1 MKKIRRI
8 ISLILISIMTISLFG
23 CGEDKKEEMSG
34 MSVYYINKA
43 GDELTEEEYRV
54 KSDNVNSQITDLLD
68 ALSKDGNDKDHKAAV
83 PEEVIVNGFKL
94 ENGIIT
100 VDFNSEYNQL
110 ENQREVM
117 CRAAV
122 VLTLIQINA
131 VDGISFTVDDK
142 PYEKVPG
149 SKLGVMDASSFVS
162 MLRGGDDQ
170 FAKSDFLLYFGNEEG
185 SKLKR
190 YELKDANY
198 GNKTKEEYIV
208 EKLISG
214 PNRDGYTATLNKNVK
229 LRSVSSSNNICYVDF
244 DESFLTEYSGVLD
257 EVCIYSIVNSLCELN
272 DIHEVQITVNKE
284 SDIVYHKKIS
294 LREPL
299 IRNLDLVETEN

>member
-8 ISLILISIMTISLFG
+8 LSLILISVLTISLFG
-23 CGEDKKEEMSG
+23 CGEDKTEETSG
-34 MSVYYINKA
+34 MYVYYINKA
-43 GDELTEEEYRV
+43 GDELTKEEYRV

-68 ALSKDGNDKDHKAAV
+68 ALSKDGDDKENKAAV
-83 PEEVIVNGFKL
+83 PENVIVNGFKL
-94 ENGIIT
+94 DNGIVT
-100 VDFNSEYNQL
+100 VDFNSEYNHL
-110 ENQREVM
+110 ENQTEVM

-131 VDGISFTVDDK
+131 VDGIAFTVDDK
-142 PYEKVPG
+142 PYEKVAG
-149 SKLGVMDASSFVS
+149 TKLGVMDASSFVS

-170 FAKSDFLLYFGNEEG
+170 FARADFLLYFGNEDG
-185 SKLKR
+185 SKLKK
-190 YELKDANY
+190 YDLKNANY
-198 GNKTKEEYIV
+198 GNKTKEEFIV
-208 EKLISG
+208 DKLISG
-214 PNRDGYTATLNKNVK
+214 PDKNGYTATLNKNVK

-244 DESFLTEYSGVLD
+244 DESFLSERSGVLD

-272 DIHEVQITVNKE
+272 DIHEVQITVNKD

-299 IRNLDLVETEN
+299 IRNLDLVETE

>member
-8 ISLILISIMTISLFG
+8 LSLILISVLTISLFG
-23 CGEDKKEEMSG
+23 CGEAEKQETSG
-34 MSVYYINKA
+34 MSVYYINKT
-43 GDELTEEEYRV
+43 GDELASEEYSV
-54 KSDNVNSQITDLLD
+54 KSDNENNQITDLLD
-68 ALSKDGNDKDHKAAV
+68 ALSKDGDKSEDKAAI
-83 PEEVIVNGFKL
+83 PESVIVNGFKL

-100 VDFNSEYNQL
+100 VDFNSEYKQL

-131 VDGISFTVDDK
+131 VDGIAFTVEDK
-142 PYEKVPG
+142 PYEKVAG
-149 SKLGVMDASSFVS
+149 TKLGVMDASSFVS

-170 FAKSDFLLYFGNEEG
+170 FVKADFLLYFGNDDG
-185 SKLKR
+185 SKLKK
-190 YELKDANY
+190 YELKNANY
-198 GNKTKEEYIV
+198 GNKTKEEFIV

-214 PNRDGYTATLNKNVK
+214 PDKDGYMPTLNKNVK

-244 DESFLTEYSGVLD
+244 DDSFLRERSGALD
-257 EVCIYSIVNSLCELN
+257 DVCIYSIVNSLCELN

-284 SDIVYHKKIS
+284 SDITYHKKIS
-294 LREPL
+294 LREPF
-299 IRNLDLVETEN
+299 IRNLDIVETE

>member
-1 MKKIRRI
+1 MSKIKRVL
-8 ISLILISIMTISLFG
+8 SLILIALMTISLFG
-23 CGEDKKEEMSG
+23 CGESEKQETSG
-34 MSVYYINKA
+34 MYVYFINKA
-43 GDELTEEEYRV
+43 GDELTKEEYRV
-54 KSDNVNSQITDLLD
+54 KSDNANSQITDLLD
-68 ALSKDGNDKDHKAAV
+68 TLSKDGNGKDSKAAV
-83 PEEVIVNGFKL
+83 PDDVIVNGFKL

-100 VDFNSEYNQL
+100 VDFNSEYKQL

-131 VDGISFTVDDK
+131 VDGITFTVEDK

-149 SKLGVMDASSFVS
+149 TKLGVMDASSFVS

-170 FAKSDFLLYFGNEEG
+170 YARADFLLYFGNEEG
-185 SKLKR
+185 SKLKK
-190 YELKDANY
+190 YELKNANY

-214 PNRDGYTATLNKNVK
+214 PSKDGYTATLNKNVK

-244 DESFLTEYSGVLD
+244 DESFLTERSGTLD
-257 EVCIYSIVNSLCELN
+257 EVTIYSIVNSLCELN

-284 SDIVYHKKIS
+284 SNVIYHKKIS

-299 IRNLDLVETEN
+299 IRNLDLVETE

>member
-1 MKKIRRI
+1 MSKIRKVL
-8 ISLILISIMTISLFG
+8 SLILILTMAISLFG
-23 CGEDKKEEMSG
+23 CGESEKEDTSG
-34 MSVYYINKA
+34 MSVYYINRL
-43 GDELTEEEYRV
+43 GNELTKEEYRA

-83 PEEVIVNGFKL
+83 PEDVIVNGFKL

-131 VDGISFTVDDK
+131 VDGIAFTVEDK
-142 PYEKVPG
+142 PYEKVSG
-149 SKLGVMDASSFVS
+149 TKLGVMDASSFVS

-170 FAKSDFLLYFGNEEG
+170 FARSDFLLYFGNEDG
-185 SKLKR
+185 SKLKK

-208 EKLISG
+208 EKLIKG
-214 PNRDGYTATLNKNVK
+214 PNKDGYTASLNKNVK

-244 DESFLTEYSGVLD
+244 DDSFLTERSGTLD
-257 EVCIYSIVNSLCELN
+257 EVTIYSIVNSLCELN

-284 SDIVYHKKIS
+284 SDILYHKKIS

-299 IRNLDLVETEN
+299 IRNLDLVEVE

>member
-8 ISLILISIMTISLFG
+8 LSLILISVLTISLFG
-23 CGEDKKEEMSG
+23 CGEAEKQETSG
-34 MSVYYINKA
+34 MSVYYINKTA
-43 GDELTEEEYRV
+43 DELASEEYSV
-54 KSDNVNSQITDLLD
+54 KSDNENNQITDLLD
-68 ALSKDGNDKDHKAAV
+68 ALSKDGDKSEDKAAI
-83 PEEVIVNGFKL
+83 PESVIVNGFKL

-100 VDFNSEYNQL
+100 VDFNSEYKQL

-131 VDGISFTVDDK
+131 VDGIAFTVEDK
-142 PYEKVPG
+142 PYEKVAG
-149 SKLGVMDASSFVS
+149 TKLGVMDASSFVS

-170 FAKSDFLLYFGNEEG
+170 FVKADFLLYFGNDDG
-185 SKLKR
+185 SKLKK
-190 YELKDANY
+190 YELKNANY
-198 GNKTKEEYIV
+198 GNKTKEEFIV

-214 PNRDGYTATLNKNVK
+214 PDKDGYMPTLNKNVK

-244 DESFLTEYSGVLD
+244 DDSFLRERSGALD
-257 EVCIYSIVNSLCELN
+257 DLCIYSIVNSLCELN

-284 SDIVYHKKIS
+284 SDITYHKKIS
-294 LREPL
+294 LREPF
-299 IRNLDLVETEN
+299 IRNLDIVETE

>member
-1 MKKIRRI
+1 MKKFKRI
-8 ISLILISIMTISLFG
+8 LSLILISVLAISLFG
-23 CGEDKKEEMSG
+23 CGEDKKEETSG
-34 MSVYYINKA
+34 MSVYYINKT
-43 GDELTEEEYRV
+43 GDELTQEEYRI

-68 ALSKDGNDKDHKAAV
+68 VLSKDGEDKDNKAAV
-83 PEEVIVNGFKL
+83 PENVIVNGFKL

-100 VDFNSEYNQL
+100 VDFNSEYEQL

-131 VDGISFTVDDK
+131 VDGISFTVNDK
-142 PYEKVPG
+142 PFEKEPG
-149 SKLGVMDASSFVS
+149 TKLGVMDASSFVS

-170 FAKSDFLLYFGNEEG
+170 FAKSDFLLYFGNEDG
-185 SKLKR
+185 SKLKK

-198 GNKTKEEYIV
+198 GNRTKEEYIV

-214 PNRDGYTATLNKNVK
+214 PNRNGYMATLNKNVK

-244 DESFLTEYSGVLD
+244 DKSFLSERSGVLD

-272 DIHEVQITVNKE
+272 DIHEVQITVNRE

-299 IRNLDLVETEN
+299 IRNLDLVETE

>member
-1 MKKIRRI
+1 MKKISRVL
-8 ISLILISIMTISLFG
+8 SLILILCLAISLFG
-23 CGEDKKEEMSG
+23 CGETEKEETSG
-34 MSVYYINKA
+34 MFVYFINKA
-43 GDELTEEEYRV
+43 GDELVKEEYRV
-54 KSDNVNSQITDLLD
+54 KSDNVTSQITDLLD
-68 ALSKDGNDKDHKAAV
+68 ALSKDGDKKDDKAAV
-83 PEEVIVNGFKL
+83 PDDVIVNGFKL
-94 ENGIIT
+94 ENGIVT
-100 VDFNSEYNQL
+100 VDFNSEYNHL

-131 VDGISFTVDDK
+131 VDGIAFTVDDK
-142 PYEKVPG
+142 PYEKVSG
-149 SKLGVMDASSFVS
+149 TKLGVMDASSFVS

-170 FAKSDFLLYFGNEEG
+170 FARADFLLYFGNEEG

-190 YELKDANY
+190 YELKNANY
-198 GNKTKEEYIV
+198 GNKTKEEFILD
-208 EKLISG
+208 KLISG
-214 PNRDGYTATLNKNVK
+214 PKKDGYTATLNKNIK

-244 DESFLTEYSGVLD
+244 DESFLTERSGTLD
-257 EVCIYSIVNSLCELN
+257 DVTIYSIVNSLCELN

-299 IRNLDLVETEN
+299 IRNLDLVETE

>member
-1 MKKIRRI
+1 MKKISRI
-8 ISLILISIMTISLFG
+8 LSLILILAMTISLFG
-23 CGEDKKEEMSG
+23 CGEDKKDETSG
-34 MSVYYINKA
+34 MYVYYINKA
-43 GDELTEEEYRV
+43 GDELTKEEFRV

-68 ALSKDGNDKDHKAAV
+68 ALSKDGDDKENKAAV
-83 PEEVIVNGFKL
+83 PESVIVNGFKL

-131 VDGISFTVDDK
+131 VDGIAFTVDDK
-142 PYEKVPG
+142 PYEKVTG
-149 SKLGVMDASSFVS
+149 TKLGVMDASSFVS

-170 FAKSDFLLYFGNEEG
+170 FARADFLLYFGNEEG
-185 SKLKR
+185 SKLKK
-190 YELKDANY
+190 YELKNANY
-198 GNKTKEEYIV
+198 GNKTKEEFIV
-208 EKLISG
+208 DKLISG
-214 PNRDGYTATLNKNVK
+214 PNKDGYTATLNKNIK
-229 LRSVSSSNNICYVDF
+229 LRSVSTSNNICYVDF
-244 DESFLTEYSGVLD
+244 DRSFLTERSGVLD

-272 DIHEVQITVNKE
+272 DIHEVQITVNKN

-294 LREPL
+294 LSEPL
-299 IRNLDLVETEN
+299 IRNLDLVEVE

>member
-8 ISLILISIMTISLFG
+8 LSLILISVLTISLFG
-23 CGEDKKEEMSG
+23 CGEAEKQETSG
-34 MSVYYINKA
+34 MSVYYINKTA
-43 GDELTEEEYRV
+43 DELASEEYSV
-54 KSDNVNSQITDLLD
+54 KSDNENNQITDLLD
-68 ALSKDGNDKDHKAAV
+68 ALSKDGDKSEDKAAI
-83 PEEVIVNGFKL
+83 PESVIVNGFKL

-100 VDFNSEYNQL
+100 VDFNSEYKQL

-131 VDGISFTVDDK
+131 VDGIAFTVEDK
-142 PYEKVPG
+142 PYEKVAG
-149 SKLGVMDASSFVS
+149 TKLGVMDASSFVS

-170 FAKSDFLLYFGNEEG
+170 FVKADFLLYFGNDDG
-185 SKLKR
+185 SKLKK
-190 YELKDANY
+190 YELKNANY
-198 GNKTKEEYIV
+198 GNKTKEEFIV

-214 PNRDGYTATLNKNVK
+214 PDKDGYMPTLNKNVK

-244 DESFLTEYSGVLD
+244 DDSFLRERSGAFD
-257 EVCIYSIVNSLCELN
+257 DVCIYSIVNSLCELN

-284 SDIVYHKKIS
+284 SDITYHKKIS
-294 LREPL
+294 LREPF
-299 IRNLDLVETEN
+299 IRNLDIVETE

>member
-1 MKKIRRI
+1 MKKFRRVL
-8 ISLILISIMTISLFG
+8 SLILISILAISLVG
-23 CGEDKKEEMSG
+23 CGEDKQEETSG
-34 MSVYYINKA
+34 MFVYFINKE
-43 GDELTEEEYRV
+43 GDELAKEEYRV
-54 KSDNVNSQITDLLD
+54 KSDNVTSQITDLLD
-68 ALSKDGNDKDHKAAV
+68 ALSKDGDEKEDKAAV
-83 PEEVIVNGFKL
+83 PENVIVNGFKL
-94 ENGIIT
+94 ENGIVT
-100 VDFNSEYNQL
+100 VDFNSEYNHL

-122 VLTLIQINA
+122 VLTLIQVNA
-131 VDGISFTVDDK
+131 VDGITFTVNDK
-142 PYEKVPG
+142 PYEKVSG
-149 SKLGVMDASSFVS
+149 SRLGVMDASSFVS

-170 FAKSDFLLYFGNEEG
+170 FAVADFLLYFGNEEG
-185 SKLKR
+185 TKLKR

-198 GNKTKEEYIV
+198 GNKSKEEFIV

-214 PNRDGYTATLNKNVK
+214 PNKDGYTPTINKNVK

-244 DESFLTEYSGVLD
+244 DSSFLTERSGVLD

-272 DIHEVQITVNKE
+272 DIHEVQITINKD

-299 IRNLDLVETEN
+299 IRNLDLVEVE

>member
-1 MKKIRRI
+1 MKKIRRVL
-8 ISLILISIMTISLFG
+8 SLILISAMAISLFG
-23 CGEDKKEEMSG
+23 CGEDKTEDTSG
-34 MSVYYINKA
+34 MYVYFINKA
-43 GDELTEEEYRV
+43 GDELTKEEYRV

-68 ALSKDGNDKDHKAAV
+68 ALSKDGDEKDDKAAV
-83 PEEVIVNGFKL
+83 PNNVIVNGFKL

-131 VDGISFTVDDK
+131 VDGIAFTVDDK
-142 PYEKVPG
+142 PFEKVAG
-149 SKLGVMDASSFVS
+149 TKLGVMEASSFVS

-170 FAKSDFLLYFGNEEG
+170 FARSDFLLYFGNEDG
-185 SKLKR
+185 SKLKK
-190 YELKDANY
+190 YELKNANY
-198 GNKTKEEYIV
+198 GNKTKEEFIV
-208 EKLISG
+208 DKLISG
-214 PNRDGYTATLNKNVK
+214 PNKDGYTATLNKDIK

-244 DESFLTEYSGVLD
+244 DESFLTERSGVLD

-284 SDIVYHKKIS
+284 SDVLYHKKIS
-294 LREPL
+294 LREPF
-299 IRNLDLVETEN
+299 IRNLDLVEAE

>member
-1 MKKIRRI
+1 MKKISRVL
-8 ISLILISIMTISLFG
+8 SLILILCLAISLFG
-23 CGEDKKEEMSG
+23 CGEAEKEETSG
-34 MSVYYINKA
+34 MFVYFVNKA
-43 GDELTEEEYRV
+43 CDELNKEEYRI
-54 KSDNVNSQITDLLD
+54 KSDNVTSQITDLLD
-68 ALSKDGNDKDHKAAV
+68 ALSKDGDEKEDKAAV
-83 PEEVIVNGFKL
+83 PENVIVNGFKL
-94 ENGIIT
+94 ENGIVT
-100 VDFNSEYNQL
+100 VDFNSEYNHL

-131 VDGISFTVDDK
+131 VDGIAFTVDDK
-142 PYEKVPG
+142 AYEKVSG
-149 SKLGVMDASSFVS
+149 TKLGVMNASSFVS

-170 FAKSDFLLYFGNEEG
+170 FARADFLLYFGNEEG

-190 YELKDANY
+190 YELKNANY
-198 GNKTKEEYIV
+198 GNKTKEEFIV

-214 PNRDGYTATLNKNVK
+214 PKKDGYTATLNKNIK

-244 DESFLTEYSGVLD
+244 DESFLTERSGTLD
-257 EVCIYSIVNSLCELN
+257 DVTIYSIVNSLCELN
-272 DIHEVQITVNKE
+272 DIHEVQITVNKD

-299 IRNLDLVETEN
+299 IRNLDLVETE